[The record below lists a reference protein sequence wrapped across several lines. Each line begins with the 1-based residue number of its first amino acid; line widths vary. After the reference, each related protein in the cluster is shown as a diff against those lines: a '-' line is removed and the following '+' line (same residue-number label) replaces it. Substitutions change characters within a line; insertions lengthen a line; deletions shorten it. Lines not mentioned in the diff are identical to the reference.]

1 MDQPEIVKLLEK
13 LTEVEDLLAVTRLE
27 YDELKDK
34 ALTPKVRAEL
44 EAIEAEMRPRIDNG
58 ESLVRTLKLD
68 IKEMVIR
75 AGATV
80 KGGRMQAVYMNGRK
94 SIDTKGLEG
103 YAVAHPEVRAFITDN
118 KPSVSFR
125 WMKEEAK

>member
-1 MDQPEIVKLLEK
+1 MDQPEIVEMLEK

-27 YDELKDK
+27 YDEMKEK

-44 EAIEAEMRPRIDNG
+44 EAIEAEIQPRIDAG
-58 ESLVRTLKLD
+58 ESLVRTIRLD
-68 IKEMVIR
+68 IKEMVVR
-75 AGATV
+75 AGETI

-94 SIDTKGLEG
+94 SIDTKGLLG
-103 YAVAHPEVRAFITDN
+103 YAVAHPEVGAFITDN

-125 WMKEEAK
+125 WLKEEAK

>member
-125 WMKEEAK
+125 WMKDEAK